1 MKNRF
6 FSKKRI
12 FHLLTNINEKSSYSS
27 EIYLEKN
34 SDMLSSAPL
43 NFLMDLARISFH
55 YGISDKDSAVTLSG
69 KKVCDFTNMY
79 YRYKSVLVFK
89 SFEKYKCIIID
100 VWDTLLY
107 RTLDNDEI
115 YKIVENKNKT
125 DGFAAERKK
134 YDGKDLSINE
144 IYEKINEA
152 LGTELTSE
160 NEIEIYRKSI
170 LKNRYVS
177 EITDMLAANHIKTI
191 PIVSGCYGKE
201 FYNKL
206 FKDKKI
212 YFSDDAAVTDES
224 GRGYTDFIK
233 KLIGKAEKEDK
244 ISAEEC
250 LVYSSDYKNCVKPLR
265 SANYNS
271 TYYYPPKTFYKK
283 YNYPEM
289 RDIQGKIYENI
300 VSYELFG
307 YKNMKS
313 REYSAIFA
321 YLAPVITDILENI
334 FKYGKDKKIIFIG
347 SNENM
352 IYRLYKRYYD
362 FKDDAL
368 ITDWSYFMAEYS
380 ESREADKFKSYK
392 ENLREIYENMPSLRC
407 IPDDRILYSLESES
421 GEDMASDKKRN
432 SDTGSE
438 KVGFTYAEKYMK
450 ASLDYYLEELKKEG
464 KERNDILVVDL
475 TEKNSGGGS
484 FLKVFKNVYPYINV
498 AYYSWYKEITN
509 MAADSE
515 EINNDKNADD
525 ISKISDSIDSI
536 DGILQ
541 RDIPVLLKVSYEEIS
556 YVYPVISSLTAAEK
570 MKGAISK
577 YIERHLETS
586 AGESQCRTFSAHDIN
601 ELLIHGNEC
610 LYALGKGGI

>member
-1 MKNRF
+1 
-6 FSKKRI
+6 
-12 FHLLTNINEKSSYSS
+12 
-27 EIYLEKN
+27 
-34 SDMLSSAPL
+34 
-43 NFLMDLARISFH
+43 
-55 YGISDKDSAVTLSG
+55 
-69 KKVCDFTNMY
+69 
-79 YRYKSVLVFK
+79 
-89 SFEKYKCIIID
+89 
-100 VWDTLLY
+100 
-107 RTLDNDEI
+107 
-115 YKIVENKNKT
+115 
-125 DGFAAERKK
+125 
-134 YDGKDLSINE
+134 
-144 IYEKINEA
+144 
-152 LGTELTSE
+152 
-160 NEIEIYRKSI
+160 
-170 LKNRYVS
+170 
-177 EITDMLAANHIKTI
+177 
-191 PIVSGCYGKE
+191 
-201 FYNKL
+201 
-206 FKDKKI
+206 
-212 YFSDDAAVTDES
+212 
-224 GRGYTDFIK
+224 
-233 KLIGKAEKEDK
+233 
-244 ISAEEC
+244 
-250 LVYSSDYKNCVKPLR
+250 
-265 SANYNS
+265 
-271 TYYYPPKTFYKK
+271 
-283 YNYPEM
+283 M

-515 EINNDKNADD
+515 EINNDKNAD
-525 ISKISDSIDSI
+525 ISV
-536 DGILQ
+536 
-541 RDIPVLLKVSYEEIS
+541 RFRTVLTV
-556 YVYPVISSLTAAEK
+556 
-570 MKGAISK
+570 
-577 YIERHLETS
+577 
-586 AGESQCRTFSAHDIN
+586 
-601 ELLIHGNEC
+601 
-610 LYALGKGGI
+610 